1 MLSSIVFSTD
11 CRSYLQVLIMDTMV
25 WMFLPAFV
33 AVGSALLCYTIMQAR
48 MDVAISKEKETISQ
62 VRTMLSSQ
70 QLLMEEKVRTAE
82 EFTKR
87 KAMDDLLAD
96 IRVEERHYVK
106 ESKSLFMNKKSMI
119 LQERLYFRNLPLS
132 NWVEHEMVVEEGCDL
147 KNLMRNASVFSSGS
161 IAGVDDSAKM
171 LG

>member
-1 MLSSIVFSTD
+1 
-11 CRSYLQVLIMDTMV
+11 MDTMV
-25 WMFLPAFV
+25 WIFLPAFI

-62 VRTMLSSQ
+62 VRTMLTSQ
-70 QLLMEEKVRTAE
+70 QSLMEEKVRSAE
-82 EFTKR
+82 ESSKR
-87 KAMDDLLAD
+87 KAMDELLAD

-132 NWVEHEMVVEEGCDL
+132 NWVEHEMVVEEGSDL
-147 KNLMRNASVFSSGS
+147 RGLLKNASVFNSPSL
-161 IAGVDDSAKM
+161 AGADDSSKY